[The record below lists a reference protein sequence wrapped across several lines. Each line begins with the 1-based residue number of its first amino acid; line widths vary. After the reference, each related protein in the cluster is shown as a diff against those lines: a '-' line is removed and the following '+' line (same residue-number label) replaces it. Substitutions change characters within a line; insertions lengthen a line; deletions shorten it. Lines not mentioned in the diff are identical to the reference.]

1 MAFLDNTTATVF
13 LDAVLTDLGR
23 QRLAAANGTFR
34 IESFSLSDDEID
46 YSATNPEES
55 PIMEALFNNSTANK
69 YNLVSYTDNNLKYL
83 PVIEIA
89 DLSSRNSS
97 VYAGAGFS
105 DFPTQGFLLLANQ
118 ATIEK
123 FDNGSP
129 SNGVLYGNTGTLNA
143 SNTNVIRTEQGLQ
156 DIVNALDDIHHT
168 MQDDV
173 YEVCVDSQIV
183 SLLDSSGNVLTPN
196 YVDDDLI
203 NYYYV
208 NGVDED
214 FDEASPIKGPEG
226 TSLQLKLASSQSL
239 LSSGFFIDRLSKSGA
254 ITTSVGTSNYS
265 YLDTN
270 VKVKGRKTG
279 FVKNIPVRILK
290 AV

>member
-1 MAFLDNTTATVF
+1 MAFLDNTTVF

-69 YNLVSYTDNNLKYL
+69 YNLVSYTDNNLTHL

-156 DIVNALDDIHHT
+156 DTENALDDIHHT

-203 NYYYV
+203 NYYYI

-214 FDEASPIKGPEG
+214 FDEASPIEGPEG

-239 LSSGFFIDRLSKSGA
+239 LSSGFFINRLSKSSA

-265 YLDTN
+265 YLDTT

>member
-1 MAFLDNTTATVF
+1 MAFLDNTTVF

-97 VYAGAGFS
+97 VYAGTGFA
-105 DFPTQGFLLLANQ
+105 DFPAQGFLLLANQ
-118 ATIEK
+118 STIEK
-123 FDNGSP
+123 FDNGRP
-129 SNGVLYGNTGTLNA
+129 ADGVLYGNTGTLNA

-156 DIVNALDDIHHT
+156 DEVNALDDIHHT

-173 YEVCVDSQIV
+173 YEVCVDSQII

-214 FDEASPIKGPEG
+214 FDEASPIKGSEG

-239 LSSGFFIDRLSKSGA
+239 LSSGFFINRLSKSSA

-265 YLDTN
+265 YLDTT

>member
-1 MAFLDNTTATVF
+1 MAFLDNTTVF

-46 YSATNPEES
+46 YSATNPEDS

-89 DLSSRNSS
+89 DLSNRNSS
-97 VYAGAGFS
+97 VYDGAGFS

-123 FDNGSP
+123 FDSGSP
-129 SNGVLYGNTGTLNA
+129 TSGVLYGNTGTLNA
-143 SNTNVIRTEQGLQ
+143 SNTNIIRTEQGLQ
-156 DIVNALDDIHHT
+156 DTANELDDIHHT

-239 LSSGFFIDRLSKSGA
+239 LSSGFFIDRLSKSA
-254 ITTSVGTSNYS
+254 TINTKDYN

>member
-1 MAFLDNTTATVF
+1 MAFLDNTTVF

-46 YSATNPEES
+46 YSATNPEDS

-69 YNLVSYTDNNLKYL
+69 YNLVSYTDNNLTHL

-129 SNGVLYGNTGTLNA
+129 ANGVLYGNTGTLNA

-156 DIVNALDDIHHT
+156 DTANELDDIHHT

-239 LSSGFFIDRLSKSGA
+239 LSSGFFIDRLSKSVT
-254 ITTSVGTSNYS
+254 IGTNDYS
-265 YLDTN
+265 YLDTT

>member
-1 MAFLDNTTATVF
+1 MAFLDNTTVF

-156 DIVNALDDIHHT
+156 DTTNELDDIHHT

-214 FDEASPIKGPEG
+214 FDESSPIKDQKEPHCN
-226 TSLQLKLASSQSL
+226 SS
-239 LSSGFFIDRLSKSGA
+239 
-254 ITTSVGTSNYS
+254 
-265 YLDTN
+265 
-270 VKVKGRKTG
+270 
-279 FVKNIPVRILK
+279 
-290 AV
+290 

>member
-1 MAFLDNTTATVF
+1 MAFLDNTTAVF

-46 YSATNPEES
+46 YSATNPEDS

-69 YNLVSYTDNNLKYL
+69 YNLVSYTDNNLTHL

-89 DLSSRNSS
+89 DLSNRNSS
-97 VYAGAGFS
+97 VYAGAGFT
-105 DFPTQGFLLLANQ
+105 DFPAQGFLLLANQ

-123 FDNGSP
+123 FDNGRP
-129 SNGVLYGNTGTLNA
+129 SDGVLYGNTGTLNA

-156 DIVNALDDIHHT
+156 DIDNQLVDIHHT

-208 NGVDED
+208 NGVDES

-239 LSSGFFIDRLSKSGA
+239 LSDGFFTDRLSKTSA
-254 ITTSVGTSNYS
+254 ITTSVGTSDYS
-265 YLDTN
+265 YLDTT

>member
-1 MAFLDNTTATVF
+1 MAFLDNTTVF

>member
-1 MAFLDNTTATVF
+1 MAFLDNTTVF

-69 YNLVSYTDNNLKYL
+69 YNLVSYADNNLKYL

-254 ITTSVGTSNYS
+254 ITTSVGTSDYS
-265 YLDTN
+265 YLDTT

-279 FVKNIPVRILK
+279 FVKNIPERILK

>member
-1 MAFLDNTTATVF
+1 MAFLDNTTAVF

-34 IESFSLSDDEID
+34 IESFSHSDDEID
-46 YSATNPEES
+46 YSATNPEDS

-69 YNLVSYTDNNLKYL
+69 YNLVSYTDNNLTHL

-89 DLSSRNSS
+89 DLSNRNSS
-97 VYAGAGFS
+97 VYAGTGFT
-105 DFPTQGFLLLANQ
+105 DFPAQGFLLLANQ
-118 ATIEK
+118 STIEK
-123 FDNGSP
+123 FDSGRPAS
-129 SNGVLYGNTGTLNA
+129 GVLYGNTGTLNA

-156 DIVNALDDIHHT
+156 DIDNQLVDIHHT

-208 NGVDED
+208 NGVDES

-239 LSSGFFIDRLSKSGA
+239 LSDGFFTDRLSKTSA
-254 ITTSVGTSNYS
+254 ITTSVGTSDYS
-265 YLDTN
+265 YLDTT